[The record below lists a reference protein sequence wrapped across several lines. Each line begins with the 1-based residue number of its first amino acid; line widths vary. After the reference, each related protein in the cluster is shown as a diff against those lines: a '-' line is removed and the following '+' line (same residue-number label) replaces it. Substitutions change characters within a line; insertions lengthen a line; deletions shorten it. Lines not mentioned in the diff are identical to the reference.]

1 MLRLCGCQMSMA
13 FSYPPSYNPHQL
25 MKGVYSLL
33 LLTISNLFMTF
44 AWYGYL
50 HLFKKWPGL
59 PSWVCLASS

>member
-1 MLRLCGCQMSMA
+1 MLRLCGCQMSMV

-44 AWYGYL
+44 A
-50 HLFKKWPGL
+50 
-59 PSWVCLASS
+59 